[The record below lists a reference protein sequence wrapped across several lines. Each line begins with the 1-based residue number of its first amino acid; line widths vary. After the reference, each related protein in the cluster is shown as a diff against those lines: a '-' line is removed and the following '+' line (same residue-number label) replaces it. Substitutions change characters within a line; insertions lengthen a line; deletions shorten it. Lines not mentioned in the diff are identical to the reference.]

1 MTLRSRT
8 PDTRNRL
15 RPAVA
20 VAARGHA
27 PVRCLGTRSLT
38 LCLSLLLGFGA
49 ASAQGALSATAAGV
63 APSATPAQP
72 RRAELRALIREALDT
87 HPAVLSARQA
97 QDSARFDVESARWQ
111 FYPTPSIGYEATG
124 RPGSSTSG
132 QRSGVLRLQQP
143 LWTGGR
149 LTFQLDRAVASEQVS
164 SSSVEVE
171 RRDVALRIVQ
181 AMSDLRAAA
190 LKRAAYRRSGAVHVE
205 YQALVQRRVAEGLSP
220 QGDVVLARSRLLSV
234 RADLE
239 AAEVQQ
245 AQALSRLELL
255 LGRTLELEEFAA
267 ILADAQEDGGLEWVN
282 PGLEALLGG
291 ATQASP
297 VLQRALSELDIRRAE
312 VDLARSSLAPQVS
325 LRAEH
330 VRSSASASD
339 SALHLSVASN
349 FGPGLS
355 DRAGVSAALRRVD
368 SKQAELES
376 RRRDVADQIRADYL
390 TFESSE
396 RRLQVLADSAALA
409 ADVLVTWRRQFLAG
423 RKTWQDLM
431 NAAREKAQADVQLA
445 ETRSVYWAAVQRLR
459 IAAEGLDAYIDAA
472 PAAARVG
479 SAPAPGLV
487 AAFSPAAGGTR

>member
-1 MTLRSRT
+1 MS
-8 PDTRNRL
+8 DNRK
-15 RPAVA
+15 RPRPPGAVA
-20 VAARGHA
+20 VRGLA
-27 PVRCLGTRSLT
+27 SACRLGARSLA
-38 LCLSLLLGFGA
+38 LCLWLLSGFGA
-49 ASAQGALSATAAGV
+49 ASAQGTLSTTADRVSSAAAL
-63 APSATPAQP
+63 AQP
-72 RRAELRALIREALDT
+72 RRAELRVLIREALDT

-124 RPGSSTSG
+124 RPGSATSS

-149 LTFQLDRAVASEQVS
+149 LTFQLDRAVASAQVS
-164 SSSVEVE
+164 SNSVDVE

-181 AMSDLRAAA
+181 AMSELRSAA
-190 LKRAAYRRSGAVHVE
+190 LKRAAYRRSGTVHVE
-205 YQALVQRRVAEGLSP
+205 YLALVQRRVAEGLSP

-255 LGRTLELEEFAA
+255 LGRALELEEFAA
-267 ILADAQEDGGLEWVN
+267 VLADAQEDIGVDWVN

-291 ATQASP
+291 ATQVSP

-312 VDLARSSLAPQVS
+312 VDLARSSVAPQVS

-330 VRSSASASD
+330 VRSSAASSD

-445 ETRSVYWAAVQRLR
+445 ETRSVHWAAVQRLR
-459 IAAEGLDAYIDAA
+459 IAAEGLDAYIDAV
-472 PAAARVG
+472 PAAAPVG
-479 SAPAPGLV
+479 SVPAPHLV
-487 AAFSPAAGGTR
+487 SASHPPAGHAR